1 MKKYFFCLLCATAL
15 MQTSPAY
22 GFHKK
27 DKDKRHSETVTVRI
41 PEPDQLAPK
50 TAGEELVAPIEEVR
64 RQDLKWSNH
73 KYGIDVSRYQNQI
86 DWEAVAKDPNAKY
99 AYLKATEGAGL
110 VDRTYAYNL
119 SEARRVG
126 IKVGCYHFFSP
137 TASVE
142 DQFKNLTSTVD
153 LSTQDLIP
161 IIDVENRGRGSLDEF
176 CNRLRKFLI
185 DVENHY
191 KVKPIIY
198 TSSHFYNKYL
208 RGKFTEYKY
217 MIARY
222 HDEEPV
228 LADNIQFVMW
238 QFTSEGR
245 ISGIKGPVDR
255 SKFMDGYSMIDILI
269 R

>member
-1 MKKYFFCLLCATAL
+1 MKKYFFCLLCSAILIPT
-15 MQTSPAY
+15 QPVFGY
-22 GFHKK
+22 HKK
-27 DKDKRHSETVTVRI
+27 DKDKRHEETYTAHLPV
-41 PEPDQLAPK
+41 PDQLAPK
-50 TAGEELVAPIEEVR
+50 TKGEDLVAPVEEVR
-64 RQDLKWSNH
+64 RHDLKWGNH

-86 DWEAVAKDPNAKY
+86 DWDAVAKDPNAKY

-110 VDRTYAYNL
+110 VDKTYAYNL

-137 TASVE
+137 TAAIE

-185 DVENHY
+185 NVEDYY

-228 LADNIQFVMW
+228 LA
-238 QFTSEGR
+238 EE
-245 ISGIKGPVDR
+245 
-255 SKFMDGYSMIDILI
+255 SKVLLIVANLWMDTA
-269 R
+269 

>member
-1 MKKYFFCLLCATAL
+1 MRKYFFCFLCCLTL
-15 MQTSPAY
+15 NQVNPAY
-22 GFHKK
+22 GFTKK
-27 DKDKRHSETVTVRI
+27 EKDKRHNETNIVHI
-41 PEPDQLAPK
+41 PEPDQIVTPVK
-50 TAGEELVAPIEEVR
+50 GEEIVAPVEEVKR
-64 RQDLKWSNH
+64 HDLIWSNH
-73 KYGIDVSRYQNQI
+73 KYGIDVSHYQNKI
-86 DWEAVAKDPNAKY
+86 NWEEVAKDPNAKY
-99 AYLKATEGAGL
+99 AYLKATEGASL
-110 VDRTYAYNL
+110 VDDTYKYNL
-119 SEARRVG
+119 KEARRVG

-137 TASVE
+137 TAAID

-153 LSTQDLIP
+153 LATQDLIP
-161 IIDVENRGRGSLDEF
+161 IIDVENRGKGSLDDF

-185 DVENHY
+185 NVEKYY

-222 HDEEPV
+222 HNEEPV
-228 LADNIQFVMW
+228 LADDIQFVMW

-245 ISGIKGPVDR
+245 IAGIKGPVDR
-255 SKFMDGYSMIDILI
+255 SKFMNDYNMNDILI

>member
-1 MKKYFFCLLCATAL
+1 MPRRLFCDFKLEIN
-15 MQTSPAY
+15 
-22 GFHKK
+22 K
-27 DKDKRHSETVTVRI
+27 
-41 PEPDQLAPK
+41 LAASK
-50 TAGEELVAPIEEVR
+50 GWTF
-64 RQDLKWSNH
+64 D
-73 KYGIDVSRYQNQI
+73 
-86 DWEAVAKDPNAKY
+86 EAVVQLT
-99 AYLKATEGAGL
+99 AYYDG
-110 VDRTYAYNL
+110 
-119 SEARRVG
+119 
-126 IKVGCYHFFSP
+126 YHFFSP